1 MLVEGMRKRAKSF
14 NSVEVSITPNDKTQ
28 GVSIQ
33 YQQEAGIWIC
43 GCDLRDWC
51 HMGIQFSLTFGLR
64 VFRVFY
70 QEGTMRL
77 IPT

>member
-1 MLVEGMRKRAKSF
+1 MFEGMRKGAKSF
-14 NSVEVSITPNDKTQ
+14 NLVEVSITGNKRTQ

-33 YQQEAGIWIC
+33 YQEEAGIWIC
-43 GCDLRDWC
+43 RCDLRGWW
-51 HMGIQFSLTFGLR
+51 HTGIQFPLTFGLR

-70 QEGTMRL
+70 QEGTVRL